1 MRTLRKAQH
10 ELALMAEGTDIK
22 KSTASDELDK
32 LANLK
37 YNDEPIEFSL
47 PKLKIEA
54 RKIWLNVPLAAMGI
68 RNIGE
73 MQNYSIFTETIE
85 AKSNIYQK
93 ATIEF
98 PEEGAEGAAVTWN
111 GMVTA
116 PGPDAPAPAMPV
128 MNVNRPFVFFIN
140 ETTTGACLF
149 ATRVTDL

>member
-1 MRTLRKAQH
+1 
-10 ELALMAEGTDIK
+10 MAKGTDIN

-54 RKIWLNVPLAAMGI
+54 QKIWLNVPLAAMGI

-93 ATIEF
+93 ATTLASFKI
-98 PEEGAEGAAVTWN
+98 
-111 GMVTA
+111 
-116 PGPDAPAPAMPV
+116 
-128 MNVNRPFVFFIN
+128 
-140 ETTTGACLF
+140 C
-149 ATRVTDL
+149 